1 MFALTGIEHRFAT
14 TLAVRVPA
22 WTSAP
27 GERWL
32 LAGPSGSGK
41 STLLHLLAGLLRPSQ
56 GSVVVGGQNIAELS
70 DSALDRWRGRHVGF
84 VPQRLHL
91 LASLSVLD
99 NLLLAQYLA
108 GAPSDP
114 TAARAV
120 LAALGVGDLALRMP
134 VTLSQGQAQRV
145 AIARAAINRPA
156 LLLADEPTAA
166 LDDANAL
173 AAAGLLAA
181 QADAV
186 GATLVVASHDGRIR
200 DAFTRRYDLEAAA

>member
-1 MFALTGIEHRFAT
+1 MFALTGIEHRFGA
-14 TLAVRVPA
+14 TLALRVPA
-22 WTSAP
+22 WSAAP

-32 LAGPSGSGK
+32 VAGPSGSGK
-41 STLLHLLAGLLRPSQ
+41 STLLHLLAGLLHPSR
-56 GSVVVGGQNIAELS
+56 GNVVVGGQDLS
-70 DSALDRWRGRHVGF
+70 ALSGTTLDRWRGRHVGF

-108 GAPSDP
+108 GASPGAA
-114 TAARAV
+114 AARAV
-120 LAALGVGDLALRMP
+120 LAALGVADLATRMP
-134 VTLSQGQAQRV
+134 DTLSQGQAQRV

-173 AAAGLLAA
+173 AAAALLGA

-200 DAFTRRYDLEAAA
+200 AAFTRRYELEAAA

>member
-1 MFALTGIEHRFAT
+1 MFALSGIEHRFGP
-14 TLAVRVPA
+14 TLALRVPEWSA
-22 WTSAP
+22 AP

-32 LAGPSGSGK
+32 VAGPSGSGK
-41 STLLHLLAGLLRPSQ
+41 STLLHLLAGLLRPSR
-56 GSVVVGGQNIAELS
+56 GNVVVGGQDLAALS
-70 DSALDRWRGRHVGF
+70 GTTLDRWRGRSVGF

-99 NLLLAQYLA
+99 NLLLAQYFA
-108 GAPSDP
+108 GASPDP
-114 TAARAV
+114 ASARTV
-120 LAALGVGDLALRMP
+120 LAALGVADLVSRMP
-134 VTLSQGQAQRV
+134 GTLSQGQAQRV
-145 AIARAAINRPA
+145 AIARAAVNRPA

-173 AAAGLLAA
+173 AAVALLGA

-200 DAFTRRYDLEAAA
+200 DAFTRRYDLEAPL

>member
-1 MFALTGIEHRFAT
+1 
-14 TLAVRVPA
+14 
-22 WTSAP
+22 
-27 GERWL
+27 
-32 LAGPSGSGK
+32 
-41 STLLHLLAGLLRPSQ
+41 LRPSL
-56 GSVVVGGQNIAELS
+56 GSVVVGGQNIGELS

-120 LAALGVGDLALRMP
+120 LGALAVGDLALRMP

-166 LDDANAL
+166 LDDANAR

-200 DAFTRRYDLEAAA
+200 DAFARRYDLEVAA

>member
-1 MFALTGIEHRFAT
+1 MFALNGIEHRFGN
-14 TLAVRVPA
+14 TLALRVPA
-22 WTSAP
+22 WSAAP

-56 GSVVVGGQNIAELS
+56 GSVAVGGQNLAELS
-70 DSALDRWRGRHVGF
+70 GTSLDRWRGRHVGF

-91 LASLSVLD
+91 LASLSALD

-108 GAPSDP
+108 GAPADP
-114 TAARAV
+114 AAAQAV
-120 LAALGVGDLALRMP
+120 LATLGIGDLARRMP
-134 VTLSQGQAQRV
+134 GTLSQGQAQRV
-145 AIARAAINRPA
+145 AIARAAINRPT

-166 LDDANAL
+166 LDDANAV

-200 DAFTRRYDLEAAA
+200 DAFAHRYDLEMAA

>member
-1 MFALTGIEHRFAT
+1 MFALTGIEHRFGTFA
-14 TLAVRVPA
+14 LRVPA
-22 WTSAP
+22 WSVAP

-41 STLLHLLAGLLRPSQ
+41 STLLHLLAGLLRPSL
-56 GSVVVGGQNIAELS
+56 GSVVVGGQNIGELS

-108 GAPSDP
+108 GTPSDLA
-114 TAARAV
+114 TARAV

-134 VTLSQGQAQRV
+134 ATLSQGQAQRV

-166 LDDANAL
+166 LDDVNAR

-200 DAFTRRYDLEAAA
+200 DAFARRYDLEASA